1 MKIDKFIEDHIV
13 MDELDGVE
21 RTMVEF
27 NFNEWIRFKR
37 GNIEQEEEIAPINS
51 EKGIEQRDKI
61 RDRLLKGADEEERLK
76 NSVQRIKP
84 IIIDT
89 KILKK
94 SRKKRFPKDWKKLMS
109 GKTKGNRGRRFP
121 KELVGF
127 VKERVDELNNPDLC
141 EEINKEFDL
150 KMGSQNLSKWMYS
163 KGIKRIKGV
172 RTPKAEMIADGEHV
186 KKKGVLDM
194 RTKGKYPK
202 EMKEFIRSRMETTS
216 NQNLTDLI
224 NEEFDLE
231 ITMDQVKNYM
241 KYNKLRREKRIR
253 SPRISKE
260 EIEKKKIEKPKKWTD
275 EAVQFLRDNI
285 NNFSNKQLCEE
296 LDSQFNIKTNV
307 ENLAGVLS
315 QKGIRRDQLAIQ
327 SDVDQGIRDFIA
339 QSKIKDAL
347 EMRDKIIEKFEIN
360 LPVTKLKNLMD
371 QRKEKLPGEGVKDEV
386 KRIKE
391 TRGVFEGDDEMDFL
405 DED

>member
-76 NSVQRIKP
+76 NSVQTIKP
-84 IIIDT
+84 IKIDA
-89 KILKK
+89 
-94 SRKKRFPKDWKKLMS
+94 KKLPKKMHELIAE
-109 GKTKGNRGRRFP
+109 KDPHKPINNRGKRFP

-127 VKERVDELNNPDLC
+127 VKERVDKLNNSDLC
-141 EEINKEFDL
+141 ELINREFDL
-150 KMGSQNLSKWMYS
+150 NINSQKLSKWMYS

-172 RTPKAEMIADGEHV
+172 RSPKSDGTKQISVPQKHV
-186 KKKGVLDM
+186 QNQDG
-194 RTKGKYPK
+194 RTIGKYPP

-241 KYNKLRREKRIR
+241 KYNKLRREKIIR

-275 EAVQFLRDNI
+275 EIVQFLRDNI
-285 NNFSNKQLCEE
+285 NNFNNKQFCEE
-296 LDSQFNIKTNV
+296 LENRFNIKTNP
-307 ENLAGVLS
+307 ESLAARLS
-315 QKGIRRDQLAIQ
+315 QKGIKRDIQ
-327 SDVDQGIRDFIA
+327 SDVDQGIMDFIA

-371 QRKEKLPGEGVKDEV
+371 QRKEKLPGEDVDDEV